1 MKQESVASSVSNQE
15 EGFNT
20 GENEEKET
28 LNEAQKSFSKPS
40 KPFKPVIRPDKRV
53 KGKSTIVTEGK
64 LVVQTYDMH
73 KK

>member
-40 KPFKPVIRPDKRV
+40 KPFKPVIRPDKRE
-53 KGKSTIVTEGK
+53 GKSTIVTEEK